1 MAKAKLGFSELSVPQ
16 KILKARLFVTLL
28 TDNENFPNPDPTLKQ
43 IGDAATALEIAYNE
57 AQDGGKTKI
66 AAAKAAE
73 QTLDNIIDL
82 FVDYVQFVSKGNE
95 TIIRSSGLDVRG
107 AKSAPQDLPMVLN
120 LMAETTLN
128 DGEIHLSWE
137 RISNSKVYKI
147 ETSTDGTS
155 SWQYIGES
163 TKASITLTHLPSG
176 SKPWFRVAAVGAKG
190 QGTWSDPVKGL
201 VR

>member
-16 KILKARLFVTLL
+16 KIVKARLFVTQL
-28 TDNENFPNPDPTLKQ
+28 TGNENFPNPDPTLQQ
-43 IGDAATALEIAYNE
+43 ISDAATALEKAYNE

-66 AAAKAAE
+66 ATAKAAE
-73 QTLDNIIDL
+73 EALDKIIDL
-82 FVDYVQFVSKGNE
+82 FVDYVQFASKGDE
-95 TIIRSSGLDVRG
+95 TIIRSSGLDVRS
-107 AKSAPQDLPMVLN
+107 AKSAPQDLPMVTN
-120 LMAETTLN
+120 LATETTLN
-128 DGEIHLSWE
+128 DGEIHLSWD

-147 ETSTDGTS
+147 ETSADGSTN
-155 SWQYIGES
+155 WQHIGES
-163 TKASITLTHLPSG
+163 TKAAITLTHLASG